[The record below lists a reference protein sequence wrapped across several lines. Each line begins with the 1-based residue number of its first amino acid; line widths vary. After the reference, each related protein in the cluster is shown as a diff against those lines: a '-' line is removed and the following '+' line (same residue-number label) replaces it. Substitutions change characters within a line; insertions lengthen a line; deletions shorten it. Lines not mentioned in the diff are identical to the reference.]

1 MTRTPSLRDRLRI
14 ETRAAHDALDE
25 TLDLT
30 GQPLTLDQYVRLLAR
45 FHGFHRAIEPL
56 LARLIEP
63 SLWTGR
69 SKLAVLQQDLDRCG
83 MSAAVVRLLPAPED
97 LPSITDRATAL
108 GALYVSEGSTLGGRI
123 IDRQLQANPVVP
135 ADARSYFGG
144 YGAQTGAKWQAICA
158 ALETSSNPNHHQRT
172 IRSAQLVFASLQ
184 RWLAPSQWRDQPTPA
199 EAGATDGG
207 RDRD

>member
-1 MTRTPSLRDRLRI
+1 MTRTASLRDRLRS

-30 GQPLTLDQYVRLLAR
+30 GQPLTLAQYIRLLAR
-45 FHGFHRAIEPL
+45 FYGFHRAIEPL

-69 SKLAVLQQDLDRCG
+69 SKLAVLQQDLGRCG
-83 MSAAVVRLLPAPED
+83 MSAAAVRLLPAPDDD
-97 LPSITDRATAL
+97 LPSITDRATAF

-123 IDRQLQANPVVP
+123 IDRQLQTNLVIP

-144 YGAQTGAKWQAICA
+144 YGAQTGAKWQAICE

-184 RWLAPSQWRDQPTPA
+184 RWLAPSQWRD
-199 EAGATDGG
+199 
-207 RDRD
+207 

>member
-1 MTRTPSLRDRLRI
+1 MTRTASLRDRLRI

-25 TLDLT
+25 TLDLI
-30 GQPLTLDQYVRLLAR
+30 GQPLTLTQYVRLLAR

-63 SLWTGR
+63 SLWAGR
-69 SKLAVLQQDLDRCG
+69 SKLAVLQQDLGRCG
-83 MSAAVVRLLPAPED
+83 MSAAAMRRLPAPDD
-97 LPSITDRATAL
+97 LPAITDGATAL

-123 IDRQLQANPVVP
+123 IDRQLQKNPLIP
-135 ADARSYFGG
+135 AEARSYFGV
-144 YGAQTGAKWQAICA
+144 YGDQTGARWQAVCEV
-158 ALETSSNPNHHQRT
+158 LETSSPDHHQRT
-172 IRSAQLVFASLQ
+172 IQSAQLIFASLQ
-184 RWLAPSQWRDQPTPA
+184 SWLAPSQWRDQPTLA